1 MTTPVL
7 ESRTTALEAAMAE
20 LAVAQAAAARSLDR
34 LSREMTDFK
43 REMTDFKDEM
53 ALFKDE
59 MALFK
64 DEMAASWERNERA
77 RLDDRRDWEQRS
89 AEDRHNW
96 NKRWGELSNR
106 LGTMVE
112 DLVAPSLPR
121 IAEPYLQLP
130 QGYPIETA
138 LRVKRRHPADP
149 SRTREV
155 DALCSSPSTWIAC
168 EARSRLTA
176 RHVSAFAEGLAELRE
191 FFPEYADRRLFGCL
205 ASLAVEPDVV
215 TFAERCGLLV
225 LAIGD
230 ELMDVLNSPGFLP
243 KAF

>member
-20 LAVAQAAAARSLDR
+20 LAVAQVTAARSLDR

-43 REMTDFKDEM
+43 REMAQFKDEM
-53 ALFKDE
+53 AQFKDE
-59 MALFK
+59 MAS
-64 DEMAASWERNERA
+64 SWERNDRA
-77 RLDDRRDWEQRS
+77 RADDRRDWEVRL
-89 AEDRHNW
+89 AEDRRDW
-96 NKRWGELSNR
+96 NRRWGELSNR

-121 IAEPYLQLP
+121 VAEPYLQLP
-130 QGYPIETA
+130 EGYPIETA

-155 DALCSSPSTWIAC
+155 DALCSSPSTWIVC

-176 RHVSAFAEGLAELRE
+176 RHVSAFAQGLAELRE
-191 FFPEYADRRLFGCL
+191 FFPEYRDRRLFGCL
-205 ASLAVEPDVV
+205 ASLAVEPEVV
-215 TFAERCGLLV
+215 TFAERGGLLV

-230 ELMDVLNSPGFLP
+230 ELMDVLNSPGFVP
-243 KAF
+243 RAY